1 MYVDDM
7 FEIGICLQGVI
18 DNYVST
24 EALIQELKQVIDE
37 YLTWNLDGDINFYV
51 TEV

>member
-7 FEIGICLQGVI
+7 FELGICLQGVI

-24 EALIQELKQVIDE
+24 EALIFELKQVIDDW
-37 YLTWNLDGDINFYV
+37 LTWNLNGDINFYV